1 MIKIMISITFKNLFV
16 NSIMIIIICI
26 VLSQDEQRRKSMPT
40 GGGRRKISLEAVF
53 KTTCSKCGVAG
64 HLAKDCFQVNI
75 D

>member
-1 MIKIMISITFKNLFV
+1 MISIIFKNLFV
-16 NSIMIIIICI
+16 NSVMILIIICI

>member
-1 MIKIMISITFKNLFV
+1 MIL
-16 NSIMIIIICI
+16 IIICI
-26 VLSQDEQRRKSMPT
+26 VLSQDVQRRKSMPT

-75 D
+75 DWKYGL